1 MIFWGDIIHV
11 PDIQFY
17 NPDITIK
24 FDVDSTAAAARRKRD
39 FADAAKEP
47 DPRGHAAH
55 VLPGSRPRGEGGQSL
70 SMASS
75 SLRER
80 CETRR
85 Q

>member
-17 NPDITIK
+17 NPNITIK

-39 FADAAKEP
+39 FADAAKNRTLVAIRTCTSPESAMW
-47 DPRGHAAH
+47 RG
-55 VLPGSRPRGEGGQSL
+55 RQSL
-70 SMASS
+70 SMASA